1 MKYFN
6 KKKIKSLKQSK
17 IFSIKKLLNILII
30 FFIFFVGIW
39 TERFDF
45 KLKIKSFSKDLIDT
59 SANRLYSAFS
69 ESSEK
74 LIINVNYKNYM
85 KILSSRSESIKK
97 FRASEDIH
105 RWVPANLTIDNK
117 NFKSEIKLKGVHSEH
132 WVHPSKWSF
141 KIKLLDEKSF
151 NGMRRFSIQQPKT
164 RDFLYEWLFMKVL
177 SEETLISHRT
187 KFIETIING
196 NNLGVYFLEEQ
207 HSKQLI
213 ENNKRREG
221 PIIGLD
227 KNLWINE
234 ANNIEN
240 LSLNVIEDSFWRAK
254 IKPVQFQDDQIGTVQ
269 ETYLKNAIRLF
280 EDFRQNKINIDKA
293 FDINQMAKL
302 MAIKAIFGSSEFD
315 WRDIKFYYNPITSL
329 LEPIGRE
336 VHLNKNFSLKDS
348 WWINNQSIFFEK
360 SDQKDF
366 VKLLYEDSKFYELYL
381 TELQRLTEKNYL
393 EDIITKNKEE
403 FLNNKR
409 LLEKNFPTSDVFSLE
424 HFHKVRKIIRNTI
437 NPIQGINAYF
447 SDLKNDHVQLS
458 IQNLQRL
465 PVVLKGVKLNNGEE
479 IFLNNEIIVKGKKH
493 NKPLENFQLKIP
505 CNISQAK
512 KKIKPIQCDKF
523 LDTSQKFF
531 SANNKLIF
539 NILGQETYQEEIINR
554 FYKNEEVYSKKKEIF
569 DISKLSNISFLNIDL
584 KRKEINFN
592 SNQITVRDKL
602 VFPSG
607 YFVNFHPGTEIILS
621 DEGQLISYSPIK
633 MIGTQSIQLS
643 LNQTLMVS

>member
-1 MKYFN
+1 M
-6 KKKIKSLKQSK
+6 
-17 IFSIKKLLNILII
+17 
-30 FFIFFVGIW
+30 
-39 TERFDF
+39 
-45 KLKIKSFSKDLIDT
+45 
-59 SANRLYSAFS
+59 
-69 ESSEK
+69 
-74 LIINVNYKNYM
+74 
-85 KILSSRSESIKK
+85 
-97 FRASEDIH
+97 
-105 RWVPANLTIDNK
+105 
-117 NFKSEIKLKGVHSEH
+117 
-132 WVHPSKWSF
+132 
-141 KIKLLDEKSF
+141 
-151 NGMRRFSIQQPKT
+151 
-164 RDFLYEWLFMKVL
+164 
-177 SEETLISHRT
+177 
-187 KFIETIING
+187 
-196 NNLGVYFLEEQ
+196 
-207 HSKQLI
+207 
-213 ENNKRREG
+213 
-221 PIIGLD
+221 
-227 KNLWINE
+227 
-234 ANNIEN
+234 
-240 LSLNVIEDSFWRAK
+240 
-254 IKPVQFQDDQIGTVQ
+254 
-269 ETYLKNAIRLF
+269 
-280 EDFRQNKINIDKA
+280 
-293 FDINQMAKL
+293 
-302 MAIKAIFGSSEFD
+302 
-315 WRDIKFYYNPITSL
+315 
-329 LEPIGRE
+329 
-336 VHLNKNFSLKDS
+336 
-348 WWINNQSIFFEK
+348 
-360 SDQKDF
+360 
-366 VKLLYEDSKFYELYL
+366 LYEDSKFYELYL

-424 HFHKVRKIIRNTI
+424 HFQKVRKIIRNTI

-633 MIGTQSIQLS
+633 MIGTQSNPIIIKSNFNGS
-643 LNQTLMVS
+643 LKKYRNLKEFKNEYNFGNGLLVMNAKGESIIKHTIFKNIGAPEIESGVGLMGAINLYRSNVIIENSKFIENLRGDDFLNIISSNFHKEYYNGKYFS